1 MPVKAPDNVYS
12 CVPLDSV
19 INDRVT
25 GPKKLPLKITVLGM
39 PLVPFPVITNDPPAA
54 RVPVVKFPLTKE
66 PVEKETVPR
75 LPVTRP
81 NPFNPLTSISVELL
95 MLNPALVPVSVLPR
109 FVKSTGRA
117 L

>member
-1 MPVKAPDNVYS
+1 
-12 CVPLDSV
+12 V

-54 RVPVVKFPLTKE
+54 KVPPVVKFPLTKE

-75 LPVTRP
+75 LLVTRP
-81 NPFNPLTSISVELL
+81 NPFNPLTSIRVELL